1 MTSTNFE
8 YDYYDVYLG
17 GYAVDDQDER
27 NRVAFILAE
36 EQSRLYAI
44 PCEWTILSDDGD
56 RVRVRRKR
64 YKDKS
69 R

>member
-8 YDYYDVYLG
+8 YDYYDVHLG
-17 GYAVDDQDER
+17 EYSLDNQEER

-44 PCEWTILSDDGD
+44 PCEWTILSDNGD
-56 RVRVRRKR
+56 CVRVRRKR